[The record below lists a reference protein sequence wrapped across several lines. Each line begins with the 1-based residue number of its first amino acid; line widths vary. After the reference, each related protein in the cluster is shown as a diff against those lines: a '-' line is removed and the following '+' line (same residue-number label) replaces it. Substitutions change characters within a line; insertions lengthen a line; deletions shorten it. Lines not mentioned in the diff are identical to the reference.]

1 MKIRGKLRRERCRRP
16 RGKSRT
22 GIGERPLHDPMSAL
36 QWRRSRLRCVR
47 PRSKAAGDVRCTKS
61 IMRVTMATAR
71 TASHRCRAAASIYD
85 MEGAFV
91 IHRPSFKRPSGL
103 IEHERNSGR
112 DHDRDSSQGNLSGE
126 SIISTLSVNS
136 HLIANYCPQMKSES
150 AAICRDHLTWTTMD
164 HVSFHERLRLDGTA
178 SGLLR
183 DASIRSTGGDTIG
196 DKVA

>member
-36 QWRRSRLRCVR
+36 QWRRSRRLRCVR

-103 IEHERNSGR
+103 IEHERNSGSR
-112 DHDRDSSQGNLSGE
+112 SRFEPGQLERGEHHINTLRELAFDRRLLSTDE
-126 SIISTLSVNS
+126 
-136 HLIANYCPQMKSES
+136 K
-150 AAICRDHLTWTTMD
+150 
-164 HVSFHERLRLDGTA
+164 
-178 SGLLR
+178 
-183 DASIRSTGGDTIG
+183 
-196 DKVA
+196 

>member
-16 RGKSRT
+16 RGKNRT
-22 GIGERPLHDPMSAL
+22 GIEERPPHDPTSSAL
-36 QWRRSRLRCVR
+36 QWRRSRRLRCVR

-103 IEHERNSGR
+103 IEHERNSGSR
-112 DHDRDSSQGNLSGE
+112 SRFEPGRFERGE
-126 SIISTLSVNS
+126 HHFITL
-136 HLIANYCPQMKSES
+136 HKLAFARQ
-150 AAICRDHLTWTTMD
+150 
-164 HVSFHERLRLDGTA
+164 
-178 SGLLR
+178 
-183 DASIRSTGGDTIG
+183 
-196 DKVA
+196 